1 MPRRQRNKAVRRLTK
16 ACESVMWMKTKDIR
30 KKLGN
35 SRQVHQGTLDIGS
48 DVQID
53 LVGFYND
60 ITLKITIENCLVNG
74 ILMRIITA
82 PFIKIFALLKLAF
95 LPAVLFTGPL
105 KYVGN
110 YVRSIFR
117 YEQQPAAGGSDIL
130 EVPREEEL
138 SEVLENPIAL
148 LDQNENL
155 TTNSNLC
162 QEGGFNQRDQI
173 HDDEVPDISDY
184 SKRPNLARFQDLPVE
199 AKLDALY
206 SKFEKEKEELKQQSK
221 AHLIQLVNEKLKND
235 ESSKR
240 LKHEMQK
247 YKKLELENKHLKNEN
262 ERLLDD
268 RTCIICMDKEILY
281 LFMPCKHLVSCENCA
296 QNPSVKECPVCRKT
310 IQKRLKTYMS

>member
-130 EVPREEEL
+130 EIPREEEL

-173 HDDEVPDISDY
+173 HDNEVSDISDY
-184 SKRPNLARFQDLPVE
+184 SKRPTNLARFQDLPVE

-262 ERLLDD
+262 ERSMTKLVLFAW
-268 RTCIICMDKEILY
+268 TKKSCIY
-281 LFMPCKHLVSCENCA
+281 LCHVN
-296 QNPSVKECPVCRKT
+296 
-310 IQKRLKTYMS
+310 I